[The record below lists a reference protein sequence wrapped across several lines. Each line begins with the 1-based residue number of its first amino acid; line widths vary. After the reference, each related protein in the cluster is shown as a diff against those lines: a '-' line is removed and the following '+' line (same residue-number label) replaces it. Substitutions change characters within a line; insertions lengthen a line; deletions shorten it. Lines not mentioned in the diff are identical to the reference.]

1 MSFLNR
7 TFSFLNTSPFGGGV
21 LLCFFALLLPV
32 TRSSAQQAPA
42 FTKIVVFGDSLSD
55 DGNIRNRTR
64 SKTGGVIDYPSGSFG
79 YSDGR
84 FTNSSDTDPRSL
96 TYVGVWHEQLA
107 RTFLTLPVATN
118 SLDGGLDYAFGSAT
132 TIDGTTDRVVVSTF
146 GVFGDVTVT
155 INNIGFQVDDYLGKN
170 LVDPDALYIVWGGG
184 NDLFDDDSA
193 ANVSATVSRV
203 AGVDGLVTRLAKAGV
218 RNLLVPNVPALGAIP
233 QYSDDQAK
241 QASLNRASSDYRQQ
255 LAVALAATVQSFANQ
270 GIQLHLYELDVW
282 LNFVRTLTA
291 PADYGFTDIRHSAQG
306 NSSANPDQYLFW
318 DDKHPTTAGHYQTA
332 KEANRVLSGAVSPNA
347 RALNVST
354 RVSIGV
360 ESNVAIGG
368 FIVTGDGSKK
378 VMVRAIGPSLSNSGV
393 ANALPEPTVSVYDQ
407 AQALVGAN
415 DDWKQSSQQAEII
428 ATTLAP
434 KNDLESAVIITLQP
448 GNYTAVV
455 SGKNG
460 ATGIGLVEVYDL
472 STAAAATLGNV
483 STRGFVGTGDNVMI
497 GGFII
502 GAGESPLVFV
512 RAIGPSL
519 ASVGINAPLLD
530 PTVELHDGNGLQ
542 IGANDNWR
550 DSQPVAI
557 KATTLAPTDDRE
569 SAIVMSLAPGNYTV
583 LFRDKTDTTGI
594 ALVEAYRIP

>member
-1 MSFLNR
+1 MIVSRQFSRRAFSAAALQFL
-7 TFSFLNTSPFGGGV
+7 
-21 LLCFFALLLPV
+21 FALGLVVVPRV
-32 TRSSAQQAPA
+32 SAQQAPA

-64 SKTGGVIDYPSGSFG
+64 SKTSGVIDYPSGSFN

-107 RTFLTLPVATN
+107 RTFLALPVATN

-146 GVFGDVTVT
+146 AGDVTVT

-203 AGVDGLVTRLAKAGV
+203 AGLVTHLAERGV

-255 LAVALAATVQSFANQ
+255 LVVALAATVQSFANQ

-282 LNFVRTLTA
+282 LNFVRTLAA
-291 PADYGFTDIRHSAQG
+291 PADYGFTDIRHPAQG

-368 FIVTGDGSKK
+368 FIVTGDGPKK

-393 ANALPEPTVSVYDQ
+393 ANALPDPTVSVYDQ
-407 AQALVGAN
+407 AQALMGAN

-428 ATTLAP
+428 ASTLAP
-434 KNDLESAVIITLQP
+434 KNDLESAVILTLQP

-502 GAGESPLVFV
+502 GAGESPLVVV

-569 SAIVMSLAPGNYTV
+569 SAIVASLGPGNYTAIV
-583 LFRDKTDTTGI
+583 RGKADTTGI

>member
-7 TFSFLNTSPFGGGV
+7 TFSFLTKSPFRSGV
-21 LLCFFALLLPV
+21 LLCLFALLLPV

-55 DGNIRNRTR
+55 DGNIRHRTL
-64 SKTGGVIDYPSGSFG
+64 SKTGGTIDYPSRTFN
-79 YSDGR
+79 YSNGR
-84 FTNSSDTDPRSL
+84 FTNSSETDPPSL
-96 TYVGVWHEQLA
+96 LYLGVWHEQLA
-107 RTFLTLPVATN
+107 SKFLALPVATN
-118 SLDGGLDYAFGSAT
+118 SLDGGLDYAFGGAT
-132 TIDGTTDRVVVSTF
+132 TIDGTTDRVVVSPPSPF
-146 GVFGDVTVT
+146 PDVTVT
-155 INNIGFQVDDYLGKN
+155 IDNIGYQVDDYLGKN
-170 LVDPDALYIVWGGG
+170 LVDPGALYIVWGGG

-203 AGVDGLVTRLAKAGV
+203 AGLVTRLGDRGV
-218 RNLLVPNVPALGAIP
+218 RNFLVPNVPALGAIP
-233 QYSDDQAK
+233 QYSADQAK

-255 LAVALAATVQSFANQ
+255 LAAALAATVQSFANQ
-270 GIQLHLYELDVW
+270 GIQLHLYGLDVW

-291 PADYGFTDIRHSAQG
+291 PADYGFTDIRHPAQG

-368 FIVTGDGSKK
+368 FIVTGDGPKK
-378 VMVRAIGPSLSNSGV
+378 VMVRAIGPSLGTSGV
-393 ANALPEPTVSVYDQ
+393 PNALPDPTVSVYDQ
-407 AQALVGAN
+407 AQALMGGN

-428 ATTLAP
+428 ASTLAP
-434 KNDLESAVIITLQP
+434 KNDLESAVILTLQP

-502 GAGESPLVFV
+502 GAGESPLVVV

-530 PTVELHDGNGLQ
+530 PTIELHDGNGLQ

-569 SAIVMSLAPGNYTV
+569 SAIVASLAPGNYTAIV
-583 LFRDKTDTTGI
+583 RGKTGTTGV